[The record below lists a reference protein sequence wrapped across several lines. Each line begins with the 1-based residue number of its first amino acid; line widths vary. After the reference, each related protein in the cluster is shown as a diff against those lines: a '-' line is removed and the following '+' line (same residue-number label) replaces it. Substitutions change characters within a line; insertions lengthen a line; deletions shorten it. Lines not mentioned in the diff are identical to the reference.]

1 MRALLRG
8 TILTG
13 SVKLNL
19 NLMEAVQLLIIFM
32 MVGIQF
38 VEQLGDNAN
47 VFRVVNN

>member
-19 NLMEAVQLLIIFM
+19 NLMEAVLIIFM